1 MKILVVDDQEL
12 NLNLL
17 RYMLEQ
23 EQHTV
28 ALAADGDQALTVFD
42 EFLPDLV
49 LLDVMMP
56 NKNGYEVA
64 PVLKAK
70 SKDVYLPIIFITA
83 LDDKNSLEKCLQVG
97 GDDFLIKPF
106 DKVILSAKIK
116 AHTRT
121 RELSIKTYKQNQELE
136 FYRNQTEREYELVE
150 HIFDNALEK
159 RFTLPEIVDYKL
171 SPASMFN
178 GDLFLMAPSP
188 AGGIYMMMGDFT
200 GHGLAAAIGVL
211 PASKVFYSMAQK
223 GLSVGDIAS
232 ELNQTLYE
240 LLPSN
245 MFCAA
250 SIVELNSSGRS
261 FSAWLGGLPDAFLI
275 GKEGKVKH
283 LLSSRHMALGILDDK
298 EFERDS
304 LYIETAIEDKLI
316 LYTDG
321 VVEAENTQGEFFG
334 EDRLLRQMTA
344 SSFTDLNTIVDSVKS
359 FTGNQNQQ
367 DDVSLALITCRPA
380 LLEPQYNDN
389 YMASPLDMRMV
400 LDTQQLKTT
409 NPILNIVEI
418 LCAVEGFAQHR
429 SNLFLLLSETFN
441 NALEHGLLGLSSNL
455 KDSDQGF
462 YHYYDLREQRLAAL
476 DKGKIVLA
484 INYIPDEPTLSF
496 TVTDS
501 GKGFDTHA
509 THHIVNSSCYGRGL
523 NLIKEIAQSVKY
535 NDRGN
540 EVTISYSLLNR

>member
-28 ALAADGDQALTVFD
+28 ALAADGDQALSVFD

-298 EFERDS
+298 EFERDP

-321 VVEAENTQGEFFG
+321 VIEAENTQGEFFG

-501 GKGFDTHA
+501 GKGFDTHS
-509 THHIVNSSCYGRGL
+509 TQHIVNSSCYGRGL

>member
-23 EQHTV
+23 EQHIV
-28 ALAADGDQALTVFD
+28 ALAADGDQALSVFD

-298 EFERDS
+298 EFERDP

-321 VVEAENTQGEFFG
+321 VIEAENTQGEFFG

-501 GKGFDTHA
+501 GKGFDTHS
-509 THHIVNSSCYGRGL
+509 TQHIVNSSCYGRGL

>member
-1 MKILVVDDQEL
+1 
-12 NLNLL
+12 
-17 RYMLEQ
+17 
-23 EQHTV
+23 
-28 ALAADGDQALTVFD
+28 
-42 EFLPDLV
+42 
-49 LLDVMMP
+49 
-56 NKNGYEVA
+56 
-64 PVLKAK
+64 
-70 SKDVYLPIIFITA
+70 
-83 LDDKNSLEKCLQVG
+83 LQVG

-476 DKGKIVLA
+476 DKGKIILA

-501 GKGFDTHA
+501 GKGFDTYS
-509 THHIVNSSCYGRGL
+509 TQHIVNSSCYGRGL

>member
-28 ALAADGDQALTVFD
+28 ALAADGDQALSVFD

-418 LCAVEGFAQHR
+418 LCAVEGFAHHR

-501 GKGFDTHA
+501 GKGFDTHS
-509 THHIVNSSCYGRGL
+509 TQHIVNSSCYGRGL

>member
-28 ALAADGDQALTVFD
+28 ALAADGDQALSVFD

-298 EFERDS
+298 EFERDP

-501 GKGFDTHA
+501 GKGFDTHS
-509 THHIVNSSCYGRGL
+509 TQHIVNSSCYGRGL